1 MPIPTFAEQL
11 KKMDGEQILFGR
23 ARRIAKLQSDLV
35 LAEQSLVYGEAM
47 CKDIAID
54 LQTLDA
60 EFDLIERECNERM
73 DDPQWSETYKCAKA
87 VHEMGILGHAEERIG
102 IVREMDYSKG
112 RIEFLKAELMRESA
126 APKQQTV
133 EEQTFGARMAMMT
146 RLSASTPTSQ
156 EGNGSADN
164 FGFTCAAK
172 HLMHSNGFK
181 ESAKAAEKAGNLED
195 YTHSLA
201 SATFYSTASHMLL
214 DMMVRTLL
222 ACQYH
227 TTISHAH
234 AHAHTSLLQ
243 TSTQKEKAKVERPIK
258 TE

>member
-1 MPIPTFAEQL
+1 
-11 KKMDGEQILFGR
+11 
-23 ARRIAKLQSDLV
+23 
-35 LAEQSLVYGEAM
+35 
-47 CKDIAID
+47 
-54 LQTLDA
+54 
-60 EFDLIERECNERM
+60 
-73 DDPQWSETYKCAKA
+73 
-87 VHEMGILGHAEERIG
+87 
-102 IVREMDYSKG
+102 
-112 RIEFLKAELMRESA
+112 
-126 APKQQTV
+126 
-133 EEQTFGARMAMMT
+133 
-146 RLSASTPTSQ
+146 
-156 EGNGSADN
+156 
-164 FGFTCAAK
+164 
-172 HLMHSNGFK
+172 MHSNGFK

-214 DMMVRTLL
+214 DMMVRILL